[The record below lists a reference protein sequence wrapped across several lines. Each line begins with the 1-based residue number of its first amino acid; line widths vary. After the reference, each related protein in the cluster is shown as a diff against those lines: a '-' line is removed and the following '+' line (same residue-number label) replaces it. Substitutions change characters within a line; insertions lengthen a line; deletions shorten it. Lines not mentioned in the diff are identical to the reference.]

1 MERSRLLSTSTLPSR
16 LAPRFSRK
24 EQRLYVT
31 SFAARMPC
39 MRLLQSLMVCFDV
52 DAWPDVQRVYTM
64 TFLGRPTVVKERFK
78 KAYRHPVLD
87 AKLTRSRLVQ
97 VSKQDLA

>member
-1 MERSRLLSTSTLPSR
+1 
-16 LAPRFSRK
+16 
-24 EQRLYVT
+24 
-31 SFAARMPC
+31 
-39 MRLLQSLMVCFDV
+39 
-52 DAWPDVQRVYTM
+52 M